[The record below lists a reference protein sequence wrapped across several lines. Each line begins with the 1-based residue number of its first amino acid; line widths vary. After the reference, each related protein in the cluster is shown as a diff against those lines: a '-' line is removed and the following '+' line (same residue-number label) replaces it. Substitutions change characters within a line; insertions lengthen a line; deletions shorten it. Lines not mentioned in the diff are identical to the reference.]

1 MRLKSV
7 NGNRLINKNVSKYII
22 NWDCAEKSKPQYQ
35 TKRFL
40 FQFWK
45 NHIVYREIPVFGSRM
60 TLDLYNA
67 SLKIAVEIDGVAVHN
82 EFSSF
87 FHRTRDK
94 YLSSIKRDMKKE
106 EYCEKNEIQLI
117 RIMDNEIDQL
127 SPEFFKEK
135 FNIIL

>member
-1 MRLKSV
+1 MRLYNIRGRLITKSV
-7 NGNRLINKNVSKYII
+7 EAYRCDWLCK
-22 NWDCAEKSKPQYQ
+22 ERSKPQFLVKQFLYQ
-35 TKRFL
+35 Y
-40 FQFWK
+40 WK
-45 NHIVYREIPVFGSRM
+45 NYIVYREIPVFGSRM

-67 SLKIAVEIDGVAVHN
+67 SLKIAVEVDGVNVHN
-82 EFSSF
+82 KYSEF
-87 FHRTRDK
+87 FHRGSRLN
-94 YLSSIKRDMKKE
+94 YLASIKRDMKKE